1 MTVPKEIIELSVML
15 GTYPTSVVILM
26 RFLVLKTPRHTMRLN
41 IGGVFPLSYHLI
53 IKFPTSPGFGCIKD
67 DQHASKKCYIDS
79 IQAKDSLSIMIL
91 DVEPPRGQIKPLDMT

>member
-41 IGGVFPLSYHLI
+41 IGGVFSFILPSYHKVSNQSRI
-53 IKFPTSPGFGCIKD
+53 WVHKG
-67 DQHASKKCYIDS
+67 
-79 IQAKDSLSIMIL
+79 
-91 DVEPPRGQIKPLDMT
+91 